1 MLTKLKIF
9 VNWIT
14 EVSSDNKTWQK
25 RYCLNNSSLHFTTL
39 KGWYKKEQANIHST
53 CFYGAI
59 YRYFFHF
66 LSWRYQATLSCR
78 FVPLHNTI
86 LFKCLTKM
94 PQRDRDNVQLG
105 IIWYEHRKEE
115 KIFGHLETNSWR
127 DPKAPL
133 IISLWL
139 YEIVKVHYLLLQRAV
154 MVPSPPASAVTSS
167 ISELLP
173 GTVRP
178 PPV

>member
-66 LSWRYQATLSCR
+66 LSWRYQATLSLYTTQYCSS
-78 FVPLHNTI
+78 V
-86 LFKCLTKM
+86 
-94 PQRDRDNVQLG
+94 
-105 IIWYEHRKEE
+105 
-115 KIFGHLETNSWR
+115 
-127 DPKAPL
+127 
-133 IISLWL
+133 WL

-154 MVPSPPASAVTSS
+154 MVPSPPLSAVTSS

-173 GTVRP
+173 GTTVT
-178 PPV
+178 PVTFSNVSVPSQVAWPADQDIDSWYFWDDNFSQ